1 MRWVDSLDYSHDLS
15 SHPHSKSNNN
25 FFFSKRKWWFKF
37 MELEFSLHQ
46 IQKIKLLILLVMK
59 FKFDNEG
66 VIHITSNRVV
76 PERTKG

>member
-1 MRWVDSLDYSHDLS
+1 
-15 SHPHSKSNNN
+15 
-25 FFFSKRKWWFKF
+25 